1 MPSSGTS
8 AEILRFLDYLIYEP
22 VRTVV
27 LFREG
32 VNVLVPAPE
41 RHAIYRQAVGQLSYL
56 SDRLFCVFVAGVE

>member
-8 AEILRFLDYLIYEP
+8 AENLRFLDYLIYEP

-41 RHAIYRQAVGQLSYL
+41 RHAFYRQA
-56 SDRLFCVFVAGVE
+56 AE

>member
-8 AEILRFLDYLIYEP
+8 AENLRFLDYLIYEP

-41 RHAIYRQAVGQLSYL
+41 RHAIYRQA
-56 SDRLFCVFVAGVE
+56 AE